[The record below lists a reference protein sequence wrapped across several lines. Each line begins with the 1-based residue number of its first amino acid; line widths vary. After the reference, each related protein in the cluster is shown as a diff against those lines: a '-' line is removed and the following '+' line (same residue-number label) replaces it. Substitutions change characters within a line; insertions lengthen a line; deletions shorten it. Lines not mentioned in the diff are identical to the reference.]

1 MLPRRLH
8 SPLAKN
14 RETRVGDLPRVI
26 YNSQSTM
33 SDQKDH
39 YNVLGIDRGA
49 SPEAIRNAHRKL
61 ARKFHPDLNKDE
73 GAAKQFN
80 EIQAAYDVLSDVEKR
95 SRYDRYGHAGTDGQA
110 PGQGGPGPWQNVSS
124 DDFESIFGESFGGRS
139 RRGGGFSGFGGFGDG
154 MGGERPAGP
163 TKGRD
168 LEHALEVGLAAAA
181 FGGSETIRIA
191 GPDGTP
197 TSIDVRVPAGIQTG
211 STLRVRDKGLPG
223 SGGGPNGDLLLQI
236 KVGLHPWFTREGLN
250 LSLMVPIT
258 VAEAILGGEVMVPL
272 MKGTATLK
280 IPPGVR
286 SGSKLRLK
294 GKGVV
299 DSKDRAGDLYAV
311 LEIVAPKADDLSEDD
326 RKALASIANNLPN
339 PRSLVSWAGEIPDA

>member
-1 MLPRRLH
+1 
-8 SPLAKN
+8 
-14 RETRVGDLPRVI
+14 
-26 YNSQSTM
+26 M

-110 PGQGGPGPWQNVSS
+110 PGQAGAGPWQNVSP

-168 LEHALEVGLAAAA
+168 LEHALEVGFAAAA

-223 SGGGPNGDLLLQI
+223 SGGGPNGDLSLQI
-236 KVGLHPWFTREGLN
+236 KVGLHPWFTRDGLN

-326 RKALASIANNLPN
+326 RKALASIASNLPN

>member
-1 MLPRRLH
+1 
-8 SPLAKN
+8 
-14 RETRVGDLPRVI
+14 
-26 YNSQSTM
+26 M

-39 YNVLGIDRGA
+39 YETLGVNRGA

-73 GAAKQFN
+73 DAATRFN
-80 EIQAAYDVLSDVEKR
+80 EIQAAYNVLSDTEKR
-95 SRYDRYGHAGTDGQA
+95 SRYDRYGDAGVGDGQA
-110 PGQGGPGPWQNVSS
+110 PGQSGPGPWQNVTP

-139 RRGGGFSGFGGFGDG
+139 RRGSGGGGFSGFGGFGGG
-154 MGGERPAGP
+154 MGGERPVGP

-168 LEHALEVGLAAAA
+168 LEHELEVGFAAAA
-181 FGGSETIRIA
+181 FGGTETIRIA
-191 GPDGTP
+191 NQDGTP
-197 TSIDVRVPAGIQTG
+197 TSIDVRVPAGVQNG

-223 SGGGPNGDLLLQI
+223 SNGGPSGDLLLQI
-236 KVGLHPWFTREGLN
+236 KVGRHPWFTRDGLD
-250 LSLMVPIT
+250 LSIVVPIT

-272 MKGTATLK
+272 MKGTATLRV
-280 IPPGVR
+280 PPGVR
-286 SGSKLRLK
+286 SGAKLRLK

-299 DSKDRAGDLYAV
+299 DAKKQAGDLYAV

-326 RKALASIANNLPN
+326 RKALQSIANSLPN